1 MSGEK
6 LAQRSYY
13 GKALAKL
20 AETNPD
26 VVVLDADLAGSTKTS
41 NFQAA
46 APERFVQVGI
56 AESNMIGVAA
66 GMAASGKIAFASTF
80 GVFAS
85 GRCWE
90 QIRMAVA
97 YPKLNVKIVV

>member
-46 APERFVQVGI
+46 APERFV
-56 AESNMIGVAA
+56 
-66 GMAASGKIAFASTF
+66 
-80 GVFAS
+80 
-85 GRCWE
+85 
-90 QIRMAVA
+90 
-97 YPKLNVKIVV
+97 

>member
-1 MSGEK
+1 MTGEK

-13 GKALAKL
+13 GKALADL
-20 AETNPD
+20 AEKDKN
-26 VVVLDADLAGSTKTS
+26 VVVLDADLAGSTKTG
-41 NFQAA
+41 NFKKV
-46 APERFVQVGI
+46 APERFVEVGI
-56 AESNMIGVAA
+56 AEANMIGVAA
-66 GMAASGKIAFASTF
+66 GLAASGKTAFASTF

-97 YPKLNVKIVV
+97 LSLIHI